1 MTSRIRMVALLGIV
15 VMSTSV
21 FGFWW
26 RDTPAESVSGV
37 PSSPKQV
44 QPIEVGESIADITY
58 KTLDDEP
65 FRLTKEVAK
74 KPAVVVYYRG
84 GWCPYCNT
92 QLSELREI
100 ESELMALGY
109 QILAVSP
116 DKPEKLADSL
126 ATHTLGYSLLSDA
139 TMAGARAFGIAFQ
152 MSDKLVE
159 RYKGYYGIDLADS
172 RGHSHHQLPVP
183 SVFIVDTDGVVQ
195 FRYFNPNYKKRL
207 SNDDVLAAASA
218 ARR

>member
-1 MTSRIRMVALLGIV
+1 MTSRIRMIAMLSVV
-15 VMSTSV
+15 VMSTGV

-26 RDTPAESVSGV
+26 RDTPAESVAEV

-44 QPIEVGESIADITY
+44 QPIAVGESIADITY

-65 FRLTKEVAK
+65 FRLAKEVVK

-100 ESELMALGY
+100 EAELVALGY

-126 ATHTLGYSLLSDA
+126 VKHNPGYVLLSDA

-159 RYKGYYGIDLADS
+159 RYKGYGIDLADS
-172 RGHSHHQLPVP
+172 SGHSHHQLPVP

-207 SNDDVLAAASA
+207 SKDDVLAAARA